1 MPKPI
6 HGTVDVNCPLEGR
19 RLPWIA
25 AAHQPRPVRVVL
37 RADRFERGHPLPTF
51 FSLQLGSSEVGLPLV
66 PVSLFD
72 ELGALIS
79 IEFVDVGLSW
89 NHAIVSL
96 GNCGCTIDTERQ
108 WDLNRLDFSSR
119 EIEEFSRN
127 CYERVGKSDGA
138 GEMWDISGD
147 VMGLSIKRPE
157 PVWSDE
163 RIGEVLL
170 QLWRQRKIEVVI
182 WRMERGVSC
191 GNEDVRT

>member
-1 MPKPI
+1 M
-6 HGTVDVNCPLEGR
+6 
-19 RLPWIA
+19 
-25 AAHQPRPVRVVL
+25 
-37 RADRFERGHPLPTF
+37 
-51 FSLQLGSSEVGLPLV
+51 
-66 PVSLFD
+66 
-72 ELGALIS
+72 
-79 IEFVDVGLSW
+79 DVGLSW

-119 EIEEFSRN
+119 EIEEFSCN
-127 CYERVGKSDGA
+127 CYERVGKSDSA

-157 PVWSDE
+157 TVWSDE